1 MGKMQYIA
9 VCDLDTS
16 KGPIAAGKKLPANIS
31 QKELAQIEKL
41 GGVIGEETD
50 EPETEKV
57 KKTSGSGKA
66 AGSGKA
72 GDSGEGGQNDANG
85 GQIDPNAGTGDANGG
100 QGTSSAT

>member
-16 KGPIAAGKKLPANIS
+16 KGPIAAGKKLPANIP

-50 EPETEKV
+50 EPETVKV
-57 KKTSGSGKA
+57 KKPAGDGKGGGS
-66 AGSGKA
+66 
-72 GDSGEGGQNDANG
+72 GDSGQNDPNG
-85 GQIDPNAGTGDANGG
+85 GQGTPNAGTGDPNSG